1 MQSTY
6 CLIAAYFCDTAS
18 GIMQLNLKPAVSGDC
33 KYDSLSGPVSLAV
46 RSRIAY

>member
-1 MQSTY
+1 MFVTQH
-6 CLIAAYFCDTAS
+6 LAF
-18 GIMQLNLKPAVSGDC
+18 MKLNLKPAVSGDC